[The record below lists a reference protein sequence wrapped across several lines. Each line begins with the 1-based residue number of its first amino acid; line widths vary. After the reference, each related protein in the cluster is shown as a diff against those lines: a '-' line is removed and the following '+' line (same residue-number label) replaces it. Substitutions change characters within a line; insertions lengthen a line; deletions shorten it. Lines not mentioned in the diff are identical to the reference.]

1 VSKVRAGGIRQ
12 SPDRRRPITRQPVPY
27 LLDATGQDV
36 HGEGTRLRE
45 AGPAS
50 LVVLPGDVVAWAVT
64 TPSGL
69 RELLIDPRV
78 SKDPRQHWPRWINGE
93 ITPEWPLFTWVA
105 VQNMLTA
112 YGSDH
117 KRLRSLSAKAFTARN
132 IAEQRPRIEKIAAD
146 LLDALG
152 AHPAGEAVDLREGFA
167 FPLPIEVISQL
178 FGVPDTMRTMLRKV
192 VDGLFDTS
200 LSAAAAK
207 ANQAE
212 LYPLLDELIGIKRES
227 PSHDMTS
234 ALIAARDDEDNSRL
248 SEAELADTLVLMLSA
263 GHETT
268 VNLLDQAITALL
280 THPDQLELVR
290 GGEHSWD
297 DVIEETLRWQAPIP
311 FVPLRFAIEDID
323 FHDVVIRKGDAIIG
337 AYDAANRSPEINGEN
352 TDEFDI
358 TRHNKDYITFGHG
371 VHYCLGAPLAKLEAR
386 VALPAL
392 FERFPNLSLAVPP
405 TELRPVGS
413 FVSNGHRTLPVFR
426 SPPQGV

>member
-1 VSKVRAGGIRQ
+1 
-12 SPDRRRPITRQPVPY
+12 
-27 LLDATGQDV
+27 
-36 HGEGTRLRE
+36 
-45 AGPAS
+45 

-93 ITPEWPLFTWVA
+93 ITPDWPLFTWVA

-112 YGSDH
+112 YGADH

-152 AHPAGEAVDLREGFA
+152 AHPAGEPVDLREEFA

-200 LSAAAAK
+200 LSAAEAK

-212 LYPLLDELIGIKRES
+212 LYPLLNELIGIKRES

-248 SEAELADTLVLMLSA
+248 SEVELADTLVLMLSA

-280 THPDQLELVR
+280 THPDQLDLVR

-352 TDEFDI
+352 ADEFDI

-371 VHYCLGAPLAKLEAR
+371 AHYCLGAQLAKLEAR
-386 VALPAL
+386 IALPAL
-392 FERFPNLSLAVPP
+392 FERFPNLSLAVSP

-413 FVSNGHRTLPVFR
+413 FVSNGHRTLPVLR
-426 SPPQGV
+426 

>member
-1 VSKVRAGGIRQ
+1 
-12 SPDRRRPITRQPVPY
+12 
-27 LLDATGQDV
+27 
-36 HGEGTRLRE
+36 
-45 AGPAS
+45 
-50 LVVLPGDVVAWAVT
+50 
-64 TPSGL
+64 
-69 RELLIDPRV
+69 
-78 SKDPRQHWPRWINGE
+78 
-93 ITPEWPLFTWVA
+93 
-105 VQNMLTA
+105 
-112 YGSDH
+112 
-117 KRLRSLSAKAFTARN
+117 
-132 IAEQRPRIEKIAAD
+132 
-146 LLDALG
+146 
-152 AHPAGEAVDLREGFA
+152 
-167 FPLPIEVISQL
+167 
-178 FGVPDTMRTMLRKV
+178 MRKMLRKV